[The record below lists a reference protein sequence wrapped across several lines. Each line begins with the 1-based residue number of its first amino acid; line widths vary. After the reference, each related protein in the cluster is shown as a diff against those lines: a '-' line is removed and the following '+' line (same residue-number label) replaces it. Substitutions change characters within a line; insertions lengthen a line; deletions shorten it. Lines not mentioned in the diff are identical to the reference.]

1 MIVGKERFFSQIDTK
16 EWGDYMLAQ
25 DRFEKILDILKE
37 KQSVTVSELT
47 RQLNTSESTIRRDL
61 TELHQK
67 GLLMKVHGGATA
79 VKSVLS
85 REEAVISKSRK
96 NLYEK
101 RKIAEYAAGL
111 IGPDDVVYI
120 DAGTTTELML
130 DYLRER
136 DVIYVTNG
144 ISHARKLMSAGYH
157 VHLIGGEI
165 KAVTEAI
172 VGEEALEHLEKY
184 NFTKGF
190 FGVNGIDFERGLTT
204 PDIKEAA
211 VKKSAVKKCRAAYIL
226 ADHSKFDEVSSIK
239 FADLEEVSV
248 ITDHLINVQYKK
260 LEKLKEVI

>member
-1 MIVGKERFFSQIDTK
+1 
-16 EWGDYMLAQ
+16 MLAQ
-25 DRFEKILDILKE
+25 ERFEKILEILKE
-37 KQSVTVSELT
+37 EQSVTVTDLT
-47 RQLNTSESTIRRDL
+47 KRLNTSESTIRRDL

-101 RKIAEYAAGL
+101 QKIAEYAAGL
-111 IGPDDVVYI
+111 IGPDDLVYI

-130 DYLRER
+130 DYLSER

-144 ISHARKLMSAGYH
+144 ISHARKLMNAGYQ

-165 KAVTEAI
+165 KSVTEAV

-190 FGVNGIDFERGLTT
+190 FGANGIDLERGLTT

-211 VKKSAVKKCRAAYIL
+211 VKRSAVKRCREAYVL
-226 ADHSKFDEVSSIK
+226 ADHSKFNQILLIKFGDFKEVSI
-239 FADLEEVSV
+239 
-248 ITDHLINVQYKK
+248 ITDHLTDIRYKK
-260 LEKLKEVI
+260 LEKLKEVIS

>member
-1 MIVGKERFFSQIDTK
+1 
-16 EWGDYMLAQ
+16 MLAQ

-37 KQSVTVSELT
+37 EQSVTVTELT
-47 RQLNTSESTIRRDL
+47 KRLNTSESTIRRDL

-111 IGPDDVVYI
+111 IGPDDLVYL

-130 DYLRER
+130 DYLKER

-144 ISHARKLMSAGYH
+144 ISHARKLMNAGYH

-165 KAVTEAI
+165 KSVTEAI

-190 FGVNGIDFERGLTT
+190 FGTNGIDFEHGLTT

-211 VKKSAVKKCRAAYIL
+211 VKKRALKHCRDAYIL
-226 ADHSKFDEVSSIK
+226 ADHSKFDEVSLIK
-239 FADLEEVSV
+239 FGDLEGPVM
-248 ITDHLINVQYKK
+248 ITDHLTKEEYKK
-260 LEKLKEVI
+260 LERLKEVIS